1 MILPLRIN
9 AIALLLVCVW
19 FVARRARISLARRQA
34 EATAPPPRI
43 EPVFDGA

>member
-1 MILPLRIN
+1 MILPLRST
-9 AIALLLVCVW
+9 AIALLLVCVG

-43 EPVFDGA
+43 APVLDGV